1 MAKEV
6 LELEVKTNVSGA
18 TSEMKDL
25 GGVIKEN
32 ISEVEELNQQ
42 LEIQNEVVNK
52 LETSLLQM
60 KQQQAVN
67 SDYENSVSGLTQKIK
82 ESTVELQLEK
92 QALKTLRAEQKAATR
107 SVRTLEKAQK
117 DQVKHAFPGIKHFN
131 IMGVSLRRIRLM
143 VRGII
148 PAFKLMFRTI
158 KMGMAST
165 GIGILV
171 LLLTSLITSMMS
183 TVKGASFL
191 QAQLKVIGKVVK
203 TLLVPFQIL
212 GDFIIDLF
220 GVDDNSTLSAL
231 EIMENQLA
239 SIQKNLESIA
249 LREAQQGVELGK
261 NKRIINDITKSEE
274 ERLAAA
280 EKNNDLTKKNNADR
294 LKELEEE
301 KQLRADI
308 LHRAKG
314 WVLDHERRQV
324 ADEESAKSAKNLDK
338 RQKEYNKTIKALAKI
353 QEKIQQDSFDF
364 EDDIKTIKSLNIQ
377 KDQEE
382 RKKSNAASR
391 KWWDERQSAEKKL
404 AGVIL
409 KLEQEAEL
417 SSLETAQE
425 VELKKLEFKNDKAKE
440 DIKNSKAT
448 QKTKDEALLLLDED
462 YRQKQQD
469 IADKFKKKADD
480 KADDEADKLKD
491 LRNENLL
498 NELDNEKEREL
509 KKLEIQKEAELE
521 SIKSFEN
528 FKELEKEIND
538 KYDAQEDAIIKKSV
552 KNQEKADQAKLDSQL
567 AAFSQLSGA
576 LSTMAGDNKELAAA
590 SAIIDTYAG
599 ANKAFNQGGVA
610 GFATG
615 AAIILAGLNNVRK
628 IYATDVGDG
637 GGGGSLPVADDTQAP
652 SGQLMQGAFTLGGGQ
667 APDPIK
673 AFVVTDEMTN
683 SQDQLA
689 NIRRRATI

>member
-25 GGVIKEN
+25 GGAIKEN

-117 DQVKHAFPGIKHFN
+117 DQVKQAFAGIKHFN

-231 EIMENQLA
+231 EIMENKLA

-261 NKRIINDITKSEE
+261 NKRIYNDITKSEE

-280 EKNNDLTKKNNADR
+280 EKNNELTKKNNADR

-377 KDQEE
+377 KDQEQQ
-382 RKKSNAASR
+382 KKSNAASR
-391 KWWDERQSAEKKL
+391 KWWDERKSAEKKL

-409 KLEQEAEL
+409 KLEQEAQL

-448 QKTKDEALLLLDED
+448 QKTKDEALLLLEEG
-462 YRQKQQD
+462 YKQKQQD
-469 IADKFKKKADD
+469 IADKFQEKADD

-491 LRNENLL
+491 LRNENLI

-576 LSTMAGDNKELAAA
+576 LSSMAGDNKELAAA

-637 GGGGSLPVADDTQAP
+637 GGGGAIPAGADTQAP
-652 SGQLMQGAFTLGGGQ
+652 SGQLMQGAFTLGGGR

>member
-52 LETSLLQM
+52 LENSLLQM

-117 DQVKHAFPGIKHFN
+117 DQVKQAFAGIKHFN

-377 KDQEE
+377 KEQEQQ
-382 RKKSNAASR
+382 KKSNAANR
-391 KWWDERQSAEKKL
+391 KWWDERKSAEKKL

-448 QKTKDEALLLLDED
+448 QKTKDEALLLLEEG
-462 YRQKQQD
+462 YRQKQQE
-469 IADKFKKKADD
+469 IADKFKEKADD
-480 KADDEADKLKD
+480 KADDEAAKLKD

-498 NELDNEKEREL
+498 NELDDEKEREL

-637 GGGGSLPVADDTQAP
+637 GGGGAIPAGADTQAP

>member
-1 MAKEV
+1 
-6 LELEVKTNVSGA
+6 
-18 TSEMKDL
+18 
-25 GGVIKEN
+25 
-32 ISEVEELNQQ
+32 
-42 LEIQNEVVNK
+42 
-52 LETSLLQM
+52 M

-117 DQVKHAFPGIKHFN
+117 DQVKQAFAGIKHFN

-231 EIMENQLA
+231 EIMENKLA

-261 NKRIINDITKSEE
+261 NKRIYNDITKSEE

-280 EKNNDLTKKNNADR
+280 EKNNELTKKNNADR

-338 RQKEYNKTIKALAKI
+338 RQKEYNKTFIPG
-353 QEKIQQDSFDF
+353 
-364 EDDIKTIKSLNIQ
+364 
-377 KDQEE
+377 
-382 RKKSNAASR
+382 
-391 KWWDERQSAEKKL
+391 
-404 AGVIL
+404 GVVPFAVYIPGYYNSIR
-409 KLEQEAEL
+409 
-417 SSLETAQE
+417 SSLYP
-425 VELKKLEFKNDKAKE
+425 FNC
-440 DIKNSKAT
+440 
-448 QKTKDEALLLLDED
+448 
-462 YRQKQQD
+462 
-469 IADKFKKKADD
+469 KFW
-480 KADDEADKLKD
+480 
-491 LRNENLL
+491 
-498 NELDNEKEREL
+498 
-509 KKLEIQKEAELE
+509 
-521 SIKSFEN
+521 S
-528 FKELEKEIND
+528 
-538 KYDAQEDAIIKKSV
+538 
-552 KNQEKADQAKLDSQL
+552 
-567 AAFSQLSGA
+567 
-576 LSTMAGDNKELAAA
+576 
-590 SAIIDTYAG
+590 
-599 ANKAFNQGGVA
+599 
-610 GFATG
+610 
-615 AAIILAGLNNVRK
+615 
-628 IYATDVGDG
+628 
-637 GGGGSLPVADDTQAP
+637 
-652 SGQLMQGAFTLGGGQ
+652 
-667 APDPIK
+667 
-673 AFVVTDEMTN
+673 
-683 SQDQLA
+683 
-689 NIRRRATI
+689 

>member
-1 MAKEV
+1 MAKEI
-6 LELEVKTNVSGA
+6 LELEVKSNVSGA

-52 LETSLLQM
+52 LENSLLQM

-117 DQVKHAFPGIKHFN
+117 DQVKQAFAGIKHFN

-377 KDQEE
+377 KEQEQQ
-382 RKKSNAASR
+382 KKSNAANR
-391 KWWDERQSAEKKL
+391 KWWDERKSAEKKL

-448 QKTKDEALLLLDED
+448 QKTKDEALLLLEEG
-462 YRQKQQD
+462 YRQKQQE
-469 IADKFKKKADD
+469 IADKFKEKADD
-480 KADDEADKLKD
+480 KADDEAAKLKD

-498 NELDNEKEREL
+498 NELDDEKEREL

-637 GGGGSLPVADDTQAP
+637 GGGGAIPAGADTQAP

>member
-117 DQVKHAFPGIKHFN
+117 DQVKQAFAGIKHFN